1 MMIQVEPQLRC
12 VIIMVEMQSR
22 GRMIT
27 PAVVIARAATTPISR
42 ITSLLLIE
50 IGLAFQ
56 QPVGVVSQIRTV
68 QSIIAV
74 IFALLMGAISVK
86 FKHKTLLMWGI
97 LLIAISAVGCWI
109 TPSFS
114 FLLLVFP
121 LAGIGTAMVQ
131 PMTNSLVGEHLPRE
145 RRSGAIGWMM
155 TGMASM
161 SVLGG
166 FIINYLNGMG
176 GWRLA
181 FIGYAVPVALIAT
194 VLVYYWIPISKGEI
208 SSTQGSEGL
217 LSGFKRVYS
226 NRSAISCL
234 MGMVVSQ
241 TTWQAILLFWA
252 SFYRQQFK
260 IDIGTLV
267 FLGIGTTL
275 SYIGGNLFTG
285 KYANLLGRKRLAII
299 SLLLSGV
306 FMVPIFTSS
315 NFLWSYAFV
324 LLFAIVGGIRA
335 TSTQSHTMDQ
345 MPGARGTLMSCMSA
359 AISLGAAL
367 GAAIGGYI
375 LLGYSYVEF
384 GYVFGAVNI
393 LGALVFAFLTS
404 ERK

>member
-1 MMIQVEPQLRC
+1 
-12 VIIMVEMQSR
+12 MVETQSR

-27 PAVVIARAATTPISR
+27 PAVVFARAATTPMTG
-42 ITSLLLIE
+42 ITSYLLIE

-56 QPVGVVSQIRTV
+56 QPIGIVSQVRTV

-74 IFALLMGAISVK
+74 AFALLMGAISVK
-86 FKHKTLLMWGI
+86 FKHKTLLIWGL

-109 TPSFS
+109 TPSFP

-131 PMTNSLVGEHLPRE
+131 PMTNSLVGEYLPRE
-145 RRSGAIGWMM
+145 KRSGAIGWMM
-155 TGMASM
+155 TGMASIGI
-161 SVLGG
+161 LGG

-181 FIGYAVPVALIAT
+181 FIGYAFPVALIAT
-194 VLVYYWIPISKGEI
+194 VLVYYLIPRSEGET
-208 SSTQGSEGL
+208 SLTQGSEGL

-226 NRSAISCL
+226 NRSAMSCL
-234 MGMVVSQ
+234 MGIAISQ
-241 TTWQAILLFWA
+241 TTWRALGLFWA

-260 IDIGTLV
+260 IDIGTLP
-267 FLGIGTTL
+267 LLSIGTTL
-275 SYIGGNLFTG
+275 CYIGGNLFTG

-306 FMVPIFTSS
+306 LMVPMFISPS
-315 NFLWSYAFV
+315 FLVSYAFV
-324 LLFAIVGGIRA
+324 LLFAIVSGIRA
-335 TSTQSHTMDQ
+335 TSTQSHTMEQ
-345 MPGARGTLMSCMSA
+345 MPRARGTLMSCMSA
-359 AISLGAAL
+359 AISLGATL

-375 LLGYSYVEF
+375 LLAYSFTEF

-404 ERK
+404 EKY